1 MLLNVPVPSWEERG
15 WRAVL
20 FVPVKEKILGILRK
34 FNLLPQPLKT
44 NMRESYPNYYC
55 LDKNQQYLVDISQVQ
70 SSCDLNGEANF

>member
-44 NMRESYPNYYC
+44 Y
-55 LDKNQQYLVDISQVQ
+55 I
-70 SSCDLNGEANF
+70 